1 MSKRKEP
8 HFTDADLKTKPWI
21 TSVVVPAQQSVPH
34 VPGKNSAKPSIN
46 GKTKTR
52 RKTRLNIP
60 P

>member
-1 MSKRKEP
+1 MSDN
-8 HFTDADLKTKPWI
+8 FTDADLKTKPWI

-46 GKTKTR
+46 GKTKSR